1 MVSRMWRGRDSSG
14 SKKGPRRIY
23 IRKLRYEE
31 AYRIL
36 DREIQDAFLKGETL
50 VEVIHGIGEG
60 VLRKMT
66 EDYIGANSFLKIL
79 EDAGLNIGNPG
90 STLIEIMGP
99 SAADLKKYL
108 K

>member
-1 MVSRMWRGRDSSG
+1 MPRDKGSGRNQ
-14 SKKGPRRIY
+14 KGPRTIY
-23 IRKLRYEE
+23 IRKMRFEE

-36 DREIQDAFLKGETL
+36 DKEIQEAFLKGETL

-66 EDYIGANSFLKIL
+66 EDYIRNHSYLKVL

-99 SAADLKKYL
+99 SAEDLKKYL

>member
-1 MVSRMWRGRDSSG
+1 MPRGRESVG
-14 SKKGPRRIY
+14 SKKGPRTIY

-36 DREIQDAFLKGETL
+36 DREIQEAFLKGETL

-60 VLRKMT
+60 VLKKMT
-66 EDYIGANSFLKIL
+66 EDYIQSHSFLKVL

-90 STLIEIMGP
+90 STLIEILGP
-99 SAADLKKYL
+99 SASDLKKYL

>member
-1 MVSRMWRGRDSSG
+1 MPRDKGSGRNT
-14 SKKGPRRIY
+14 KGPRTIY
-23 IRKLRYEE
+23 IRKMRFEE
-31 AYRIL
+31 AYRVL
-36 DREIQDAFLKGETL
+36 DKEIQEAFLKGETL

-66 EDYIGANSFLKIL
+66 EDYIRNHSFLKVL

-99 SAADLKKYL
+99 SAEDLKKYL